1 MIRQNIRSVLA
12 VILILATT
20 PVIGDVLKISDAW
33 IKNLPPVVPMRAGY
47 MTIENNTDQAIKI
60 IGAESEVFTAVEIHE
75 TIEKDGMMSMQPV
88 SILSIPAGTE
98 AKLTPGGMHLM
109 MMQPEEDLKPGD
121 LVSITLKFDDGSTQ
135 TLQMTVRK

>member
-47 MTIENNTDQAIKI
+47 MTIENNTDQGIKI